1 MRTIIQISEG
11 NVKFFEERGMGV
23 GYLEKK
29 RAQGQATEQRLIDAA
44 LTLMRQRGYD
54 AVSIRDI
61 CRQAGATT
69 GAFYHHFRSKE
80 EMLERGGRQLD
91 LYIQKQ
97 LETRPFHSSLSALR
111 IIFTA
116 YAEYME
122 QNQGELTARYYQNM
136 LAVSASRPFDEG
148 RTVYQTVRFYM
159 AQAQQKGILADTYSP
174 EETGA
179 FCIRHFR
186 GIVIDWALH
195 NCDFS
200 LMETMEREFKMLYRF
215 FKSSRA
221 PMI

>member
-1 MRTIIQISEG
+1 ME
-11 NVKFFEERGMGV
+11 
-23 GYLEKK
+23 YLEKK
-29 RAQGQATEQRLIDAA
+29 RAQGQATEQKLIDAA

-97 LETRPFHSSLSALR
+97 LEIKPFHSSLSALR

-136 LAVSASRPFDEG
+136 LAVSARRFTKRCGATWSRGGKKAFWRIPIRPKRQALSACAIFEASSSIG
-148 RTVYQTVRFYM
+148 RYTIMIFPWP
-159 AQAQQKGILADTYSP
+159 KPWNENSK
-174 EETGA
+174 
-179 FCIRHFR
+179 CS
-186 GIVIDWALH
+186 IV
-195 NCDFS
+195 FS
-200 LMETMEREFKMLYRF
+200 KAAKRR
-215 FKSSRA
+215 
-221 PMI
+221 

>member
-1 MRTIIQISEG
+1 MGMSNFLKEEG
-11 NVKFFEERGMGV
+11 IGV
-23 GYLEKK
+23 EYLEKK
-29 RAQGQATEQRLIDAA
+29 RAQGQATEQKLIDAA

-91 LYIQKQ
+91 LYIQGQ
-97 LETRPFHSSLSALR
+97 LESRSFYSSLSALR

-116 YAEYME
+116 YAKYME

-136 LAVSASRPFDEG
+136 LAISAARPFDEG
-148 RTVYQTVRFYM
+148 RTVYQMVRFYV
-159 AQAQQKGILADTYSP
+159 AQAQQKGILADSYSA
-174 EETGA
+174 EEVSS
-179 FCIRHFR
+179 FCVRHFR
-186 GIVIDWALH
+186 GIVVDWALH
-195 NCDFS
+195 NYNFS
-200 LMETMEREFKMLYRF
+200 LMETMEREFNMVYRC
-215 FKSSRA
+215 FKSRRA

>member
-1 MRTIIQISEG
+1 
-11 NVKFFEERGMGV
+11 
-23 GYLEKK
+23 
-29 RAQGQATEQRLIDAA
+29 
-44 LTLMRQRGYD
+44 MRQRGYD

-97 LETRPFHSSLSALR
+97 LEIKPFHSSLSALR

-136 LAVSASRPFDEG
+136 LAVSARRPFDED
-148 RTVYQTVRFYM
+148 RTVYQTVRRYM
-159 AQAQQKGILADTYSP
+159 EQARQKGILADTYSP
-174 EETGA
+174 EEA
-179 FCIRHFR
+179 SSFCVRHFR

-195 NCDFS
+195 NYDFS
-200 LMETMEREFKMLYRF
+200 LTETMEREFKMLYRF
-215 FKSSRA
+215 FKSRKA

>member
-1 MRTIIQISEG
+1 M
-11 NVKFFEERGMGV
+11 NVE
-23 GYLEKK
+23 YLEKK
-29 RAQGQATEQRLIDAA
+29 RVQGQATEQKLIDAA

-97 LETRPFHSSLSALR
+97 LEIKPFHSSLSALR

-136 LAVSASRPFDEG
+136 LAVSARRPFDED
-148 RTVYQTVRFYM
+148 RTVYQTVRRYM
-159 AQAQQKGILADTYSP
+159 EQARQKGILADTYSP
-174 EETGA
+174 EEA
-179 FCIRHFR
+179 SSFCVRHFR

-195 NCDFS
+195 NYDFS
-200 LMETMEREFKMLYRF
+200 LTETMEREFKMLYRF
-215 FKSSRA
+215 FKSRKA